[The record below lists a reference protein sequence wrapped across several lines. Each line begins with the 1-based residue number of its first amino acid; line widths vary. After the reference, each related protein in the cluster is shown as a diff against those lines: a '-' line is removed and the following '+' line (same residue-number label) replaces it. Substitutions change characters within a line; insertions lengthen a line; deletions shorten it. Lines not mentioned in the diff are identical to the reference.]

1 MQFMYVFHYSKTKII
16 NKIIQ
21 ELRLSSFDENNFD
34 GTVFFGLFAVVTALQ
49 KQSKLMQTS

>member
-34 GTVFFGLFAVVTALQ
+34 DAVFIDLFAEVTALQ
-49 KQSKLMQTS
+49 KQNNLMQTS